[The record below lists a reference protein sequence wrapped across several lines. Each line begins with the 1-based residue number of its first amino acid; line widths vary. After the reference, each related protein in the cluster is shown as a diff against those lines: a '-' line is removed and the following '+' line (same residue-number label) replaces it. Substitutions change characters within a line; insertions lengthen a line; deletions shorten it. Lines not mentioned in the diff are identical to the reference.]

1 MKKVLLIAA
10 LTMASAPAL
19 ASKARLNALGNSQH
33 LRDIQDTFVRPD
45 GVMKY
50 GEWATAEFGTVGTT
64 TTDANGGFV
73 RAAGDSAWG
82 LYLGHQSAS
91 VAASRTAPA
100 SWTPP
105 GKDFLGAE
113 NPINVLYGSKAGDMD
128 WGLNFHY
135 STSDKK
141 SVPAAGGDQQK
152 QNAMSLAVGASAGA
166 WDARVILGL
175 GNSAT
180 NTTLGAAPGYAAT
193 SEQKLTGKTSMELG
207 GGYWMD
213 SMYLFGKYAMGGH
226 KIETT
231 PTGGATTT
239 NDDVSRTTIE
249 LGVVNTHK
257 QDATEFFYGASLSM
271 ATAEDKNTDAA
282 NDDTK
287 TTSNTMPIW
296 FGIEAEATSW
306 LVFRGAVKQ
315 NFFLFGSTKTETNGV
330 GEANTIAHNTTVSAG
345 AGLKWGKW
353 NLDGTLAAAGS
364 GTFGLDGANFLGT
377 TALTYTF

>member
-50 GEWATAEFGTVGTT
+50 GEWATAEFGAVGTT
-64 TTDANGGFV
+64 TGSANGGFV
-73 RAAGDSAWG
+73 RSAGDSAWG
-82 LYLGHQSAS
+82 LYLGQQSAS
-91 VAASRTAPA
+91 VAASRNNAAPA
-100 SWTPP
+100 N
-105 GKDFLGAE
+105 FLGAE

-128 WGLNFHY
+128 WGLNFYY
-135 STSDKK
+135 STADKK
-141 SVPAAGGDQQK
+141 SGTPNTQK

-166 WDARVILGL
+166 WDARAILGL

-180 NTTLGAAPGYAAT
+180 NDNAGTET
-193 SEQKLTGKTSMELG
+193 KLTGKTSMELG

-213 SMYLFGKYAMGGH
+213 SMYLFGKYSMGGH
-226 KIETT
+226 KIETGT
-231 PTGGATTT
+231 AVGT
-239 NDDVSRTTIE
+239 DLSRTTIE

-257 QDATEFFYGASLSM
+257 QDATEFFYGAALSM
-271 ATAEDKNTDAA
+271 VTADDKKTDVAT
-282 NDDTK
+282 DDTK
-287 TTSNTMPIW
+287 TTTNSMPIW

-315 NFFLFGSTKTETNGV
+315 NFFLFGSSKTEVNGA
-330 GEANTIAHNTTVSAG
+330 GEADTINHNTTVSAG

-364 GTFGLDGANFLGT
+364 GTFGLDGNNFLGT